1 MAKPKPRP
9 IRVTVAP
16 VPEHERHFLEQRLN
30 QILAQIA
37 RELLDLAM
45 LYLRISVAALG

>member
-1 MAKPKPRP
+1 MIKPKPRP

-37 RELLDLAM
+37 REIREVRRA
-45 LYLRISVAALG
+45 G

>member
-1 MAKPKPRP
+1 MAKAKPRP
-9 IRVTVAP
+9 IRVTVQP

-37 RELLDLAM
+37 REIQEVRRA
-45 LYLRISVAALG
+45 G